1 MAVAQAL
8 QLSISTDNDCHFSN
22 RTDAKELDQV
32 ALKVQRLAQALVSP
46 IPVAAL
52 ESVSQ
57 ASQPVSRLS
66 QLSSL

>member
-8 QLSISTDNDCHFSN
+8 QLSISTNNDCHFSN
-22 RTDAKELDQV
+22 RTDARALDQV
-32 ALKVQRLAQALVSP
+32 ALKAQRLAQALVSP